1 MKAPT
6 LQSFLEECRAAKT
19 SEALGGVIAQIEC
32 RREALRVDRDGLAR
46 SLEGAIVAGRAPGK
60 VHTAIAQ
67 MDQDLMTLEA
77 AQAGFGQKQA
87 DALSA

>member
-32 RREALRVDRDGLAR
+32 RREALTRRSGMAWRARFKVRSSPAAIRAR
-46 SLEGAIVAGRAPGK
+46 SIRPLLRWIR
-60 VHTAIAQ
+60 T
-67 MDQDLMTLEA
+67 
-77 AQAGFGQKQA
+77 
-87 DALSA
+87 